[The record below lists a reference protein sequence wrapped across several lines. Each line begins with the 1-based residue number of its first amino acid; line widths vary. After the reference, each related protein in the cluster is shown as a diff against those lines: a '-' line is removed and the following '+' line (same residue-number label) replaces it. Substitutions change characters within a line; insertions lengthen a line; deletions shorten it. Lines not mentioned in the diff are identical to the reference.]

1 MEKKYLDNNGLLYFW
16 QKIKNAFVAKDG
28 NKVLSDENYTSAE
41 KTKLSGIA
49 TGAQVNTIESISVN
63 GTTQTITNKN
73 VDLTISST
81 AGAYIAKGAVAFEN
95 LPALDASREGF
106 VYNITN
112 NFTTTSDFVEGAGI
126 NYPAGTNVVIIN
138 TTGSTYKYD
147 CLSGIVDLSAYQL
160 SADLVAI
167 TNSEIDTIV
176 AS

>member
-1 MEKKYLDNNGLLYFW
+1 MAKKYLDDNGLLYFW
-16 QKIKNAFVAKDG
+16 GKIKAAFIAKDG
-28 NKVLSDENYTSAE
+28 SKQLSDENYTTAE
-41 KTKLSGIA
+41 KTKLSGVA

-63 GTTQTITNKN
+63 GTPQTITNKN
-73 VDLTISST
+73 VDLSISST

-95 LPALDASREGF
+95 LPTLDASREGF

-112 NFTTTSDFVEGAGI
+112 AFTTTSDFVEGAGAS
-126 NYPAGTNVVIIN
+126 YPAGTNVVIIN
-138 TTGSTYKYD
+138 TTGNTYKYD

-160 SADLVAI
+160 SADLIAI